1 MEQLII
7 LVLIGL
13 ISLINWIIQK
23 SAEMRE
29 KRKLERMRDH
39 GLEPPEVP
47 TTEPEPAQGADEAM
61 RRLMEALGL
70 PEDAAPPPPRPQPP
84 FIPPPLPEPP
94 RTPVPVARTA
104 SEPSAAF
111 MRRKAREMEAA
122 LAAASAKPGRVRGL
136 LTAPG
141 GARDAIVLSEVLGP
155 PKAMR

>member
-29 KRKLERMRDH
+29 KRKLERMRDY
-39 GLEPPEVP
+39 GVEPPEVP
-47 TTEPEPAQGADEAM
+47 QMESEPVQGGDEAM

-70 PEDAAPPPPRPQPP
+70 PEDAAPPPPRQVPA
-84 FIPPPLPEPP
+84 FVPPPLPDPP
-94 RTPVPVARTA
+94 RVPMAAARTA
-104 SEPSAAF
+104 AEPSAAF

-122 LAAASAKPGRVRGL
+122 LAAASAKPGRIRGL

-141 GARDAIVLSEVLGP
+141 GAGDAIVLAEVLGP

>member
-29 KRKLERMRDH
+29 KRKLERMRDN
-39 GLEPPEVP
+39 GEVPPEIP
-47 TTEPEPAQGADEAM
+47 QAEPQPVQGGDEAM

-70 PEDAAPPPPRPQPP
+70 PEDAAPPPPRQPP
-84 FIPPPLPEPP
+84 AYVPPPLPDPP
-94 RTPVPVARTA
+94 RIPVATTRTA

-111 MRRKAREMEAA
+111 MRRKAREMEVA
-122 LAAASAKPGRVRGL
+122 LAAASAKPGRIRGL

-141 GARDAIVLSEVLGP
+141 GAGDAIVLAEVLGP